1 MEEREDLESKG
12 VPKEYIE
19 TILQA
24 QQNEKRAEV
33 YGYVLDSSLQEHYYS
48 PLVIDNNNDSRIV
61 YAIREPSEREFLQD
75 LQKYL
80 QENNNALKQYEWCFS
95 KIVENVD
102 SIYIPYFD
110 SQNQAYRKFYPDFIF
125 WLRHKQSKEYK
136 IIFIDPKGLRLE
148 ANARYKLRGFK
159 DIFEKNSLHFD
170 NLPIEVFLFYYNK
183 QNYPISNMQNHIKST
198 IAELFI

>member
-1 MEEREDLESKG
+1 
-12 VPKEYIE
+12 
-19 TILQA
+19 
-24 QQNEKRAEV
+24 
-33 YGYVLDSSLQEHYYS
+33 
-48 PLVIDNNNDSRIV
+48 
-61 YAIREPSEREFLQD
+61 
-75 LQKYL
+75 
-80 QENNNALKQYEWCFS
+80 
-95 KIVENVD
+95 
-102 SIYIPYFD
+102 
-110 SQNQAYRKFYPDFIF
+110 
-125 WLRHKQSKEYK
+125 LRHKQSKEYK